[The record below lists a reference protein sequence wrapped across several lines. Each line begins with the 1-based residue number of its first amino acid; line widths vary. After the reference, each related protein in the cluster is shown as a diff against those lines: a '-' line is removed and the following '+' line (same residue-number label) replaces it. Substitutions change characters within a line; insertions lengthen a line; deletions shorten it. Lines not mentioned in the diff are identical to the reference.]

1 MDTTGYTGGPIPS
14 LQMQG
19 NLPFCGIIWT
29 IGEMK
34 IAGNPIKM
42 TSIDEETT
50 RMPAPE
56 IGEHNKE
63 IYCQQLGY
71 TQADLVTWQKQEVI

>member
-1 MDTTGYTGGPIPS
+1 MIVEVEDKKAGK
-14 LQMQG
+14 
-19 NLPFCGIIWT
+19 
-29 IGEMK
+29 MK

-42 TSIDEETT
+42 SSIEEETT

-63 IYCQQLGY
+63 IYGTLLNLSSEEINTLKKEG
-71 TQADLVTWQKQEVI
+71 VI